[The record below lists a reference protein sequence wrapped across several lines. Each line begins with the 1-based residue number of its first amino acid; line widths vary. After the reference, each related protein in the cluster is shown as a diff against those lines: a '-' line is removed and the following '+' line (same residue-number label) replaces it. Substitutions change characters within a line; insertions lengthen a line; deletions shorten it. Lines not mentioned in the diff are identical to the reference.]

1 MNVIDELKN
10 GGHQHP
16 VHSTQEA
23 NETGQYSSAPG
34 NWPESS
40 SLDTLGQDLEKRR
53 EDVRSKNPRGSSRT
67 ENGVDVQRAEAEFA
81 QLSREFSGL
90 SQHSRRTSRQISR
103 IQSRR
108 SIPKEVDVEKTA
120 SSDGSEAEPWDL
132 AEALRGSRAADYEA
146 GIKSKRIGNGL

>member
-1 MNVIDELKN
+1 MNVIGELKN
-10 GGHQHP
+10 GEHQHP

-23 NETGQYSSAPG
+23 NETGQYSRAPG

-40 SLDTLGQDLEKRR
+40 SSDTLGEDLEKRR
-53 EDVRSKNPRGSSRT
+53 GDVRSKNPRGLSQTQS
-67 ENGVDVQRAEAEFA
+67 GVDIQQAEAEFA

-108 SIPKEVDVEKTA
+108 TIPKEVDVEKTA
-120 SSDGSEAEPWDL
+120 SSDGGEAEPWDL
-132 AEALRGSRAADYEA
+132 AEVLRGSRAADDEA
-146 GIKSKRIGNGL
+146 GIKSKRIGDGL